1 MIPRARPRV
10 DAMKRGRRE
19 NENGGRGDGGYTQG
33 GNVLINGRAPP
44 LPRGRINIFGCSNA
58 CKKAVERER
67 ERGGYTRMEE
77 EQNMLRHELPQ
88 EHRRIS
94 FIITWGPSIYA

>member
-67 ERGGYTRMEE
+67 EREVDTRGWRRPKHVAARAASRAP
-77 EQNMLRHELPQ
+77 QN
-88 EHRRIS
+88 
-94 FIITWGPSIYA
+94 

>member
-19 NENGGRGDGGYTQG
+19 NENGGRGDGYTQG

-67 ERGGYTRMEE
+67 ERERWIHADGGG
-77 EQNMLRHELPQ
+77 QNMLRHELPQ

-94 FIITWGPSIYA
+94 FIITWGPSIHA